1 MNLDELDFSRR
12 QGLDVPIANG
22 FYKRVDKRLKAR
34 PDEVVWT
41 AQYAGQTVA
50 ALRLRPLPSGEHLVT
65 GVLVDPAL
73 RCRGIAR
80 SLLQQASIDFSRRY
94 TYLFC
99 EPQLAPL
106 YNAVG
111 FEQVQKIDMPDPLVG
126 RWLAYQRKTPELIAM
141 RFH

>member
-1 MNLDELDFSRR
+1 MNLEALEFTRR
-12 QGLDVPIANG
+12 QGLDLPLANA

-34 PDEVVWT
+34 ADERVWT
-41 AQYAGQTVA
+41 AQWQGQTVA

-65 GVLVDPAL
+65 GVLVDPEW

-80 SLLQQASIDFSRRY
+80 RLLEEARVDFSRRY

-106 YNAVG
+106 YTHTG
-111 FEQVQKIDMPDPLVG
+111 FQQVQKNDMPDPLVG
-126 RWLAYQRKTPELIAM
+126 RWQAYQRKTPELIAM
-141 RFH
+141 CFN